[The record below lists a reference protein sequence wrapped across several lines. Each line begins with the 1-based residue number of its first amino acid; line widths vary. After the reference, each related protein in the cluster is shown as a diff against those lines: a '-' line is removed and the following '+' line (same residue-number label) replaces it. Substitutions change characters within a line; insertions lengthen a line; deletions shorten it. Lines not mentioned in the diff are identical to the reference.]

1 MSGTSPVNPKVHLA
15 QEHVRTGRF
24 AQARP
29 LLLAALQQRPD
40 DFDTL
45 ALLTDTLIKLHEL
58 PQAEFYARRALRGR
72 EHIADAWTILTM
84 WQVAAGHF
92 AEAEHSARRAMDLD
106 PTNPERYRH
115 AAAVHVRLNQY
126 GKMAVA
132 AAAGA
137 AISPQDDDLHLKHA
151 VALLNLGQVELA
163 ANVYRAGTA
172 LCPKSLALAEGLATG
187 LNYVPNVPV
196 VESIDAH
203 RRFGHLLAEQSP
215 AHPAPSV
222 VSPAIA
228 AAPRRLRVGILSP
241 DLRRHSVAYFARP
254 ILQHLPRSCFQL
266 HIYSTTNEEDAESAG
281 LRTLLAD
288 DAHAAW
294 RTFPKADPAAV
305 AGTIRDDRVDV
316 LIELSGL
323 MAGHNQRVMIRRP
336 APVQVSYVGY
346 PCITGVP
353 TIDARLVDALTDPP
367 AHDPPGLERLVRLP
381 GCFLCYA
388 PPADAPPVA
397 PRAGTGR
404 VVFGSFNTLR
414 KINEALL
421 VLWKRVLDAV
431 PGSTLLIKT
440 AGLDQA
446 EVCES
451 VAIRLRRAGIDPK
464 RIELRGPTNG
474 LAAHLAE
481 YTHIDIALD
490 TFPYCG
496 TTTTCEALLM
506 GVPVVSRVGS
516 VHAARVGLSLLT
528 AVGQPSLLATTDD
541 DYVAQAAGLAS
552 NPARLHALR
561 ASLRPQLLGSSLCD
575 GQAFGQRLGAALSA
589 LVGA

>member
-1 MSGTSPVNPKVHLA
+1 MNPKIHLA
-15 QEHVRTGRF
+15 QEHVRSGRF
-24 AQARP
+24 AQAKP
-29 LLLAALQQRPD
+29 LLLAVLQQRPD
-40 DFDTL
+40 DFDAL
-45 ALLTDTLIKLHEL
+45 ALLTDALIKLHEL
-58 PQAEFYARRALRGR
+58 PQAEYYARRALRGR

-84 WQVAAGHF
+84 WQVAAGKF
-92 AEAEHSARRAMDLD
+92 ADAEHSARHAMDLD

-163 ANVYRAGTA
+163 ADVYRAGSA

-187 LNYVPNVPV
+187 LNYVPGVSID
-196 VESIDAH
+196 ESIEAH

-215 AHPAPSV
+215 AHPAPV
-222 VSPAIA
+222 PAA
-228 AAPRRLRVGILSP
+228 GQPRLRVGILSP

-254 ILQHLPRSCFQL
+254 ILQHLPRDRFEL

-288 DAHAAW
+288 DPHAAW
-294 RTFPKADPAAV
+294 RTFPKADAAAV
-305 AGTIRDDRVDV
+305 AGTIRDDRIDILV
-316 LIELSGL
+316 ELSGL

-336 APVQVSYVGY
+336 APVQVSYMGY
-346 PCITGVP
+346 PSITGVP

-367 AHDPPGLERLVRLP
+367 ETEPTAAGLERLVRLA

-388 PPADAPPVA
+388 PPADPPPVA
-397 PRAGTGR
+397 PPQNRDGR
-404 VVFGSFNTLR
+404 IVFGSFNTLR
-414 KINEALL
+414 KVNEALL
-421 VLWKRVLDAV
+421 ALWGRVLDAV

-451 VAIRLRRAGIDPK
+451 VNIRLRRAGIDPG
-464 RIELRGPTNG
+464 RVELRGPTTG
-474 LAAHLAE
+474 LGAHLAE
-481 YTHIDIALD
+481 YAGMDIALD

-506 GVPVVSRVGS
+506 GVPVVSKVGS
-516 VHAARVGLSLLT
+516 VHASRVGLSLLS
-528 AVGQPSLLATTDD
+528 AVGVPGLLATSDD
-541 DYVAQAAGLAS
+541 AYVALAASLAHDR
-552 NPARLHALR
+552 ARLNAMR
-561 ASLRPQLLGSSLCD
+561 GTLRPQLLASTLCD
-575 GQAFGQRLGAALSA
+575 GGAFGERLGTALSGLA
-589 LVGA
+589 GRLCDQKPNN